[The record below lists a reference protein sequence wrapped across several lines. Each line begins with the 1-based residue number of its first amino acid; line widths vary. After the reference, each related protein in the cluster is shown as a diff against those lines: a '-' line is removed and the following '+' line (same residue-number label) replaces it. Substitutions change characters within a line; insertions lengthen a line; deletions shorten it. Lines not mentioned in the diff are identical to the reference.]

1 MGRTADDVAFYFIPS
16 ADMPADGLIKPLPS
30 LAFTAFRAAVGVGEN
45 LGAAARG
52 AGLCDPLLGE
62 C

>member
-1 MGRTADDVAFYFIPS
+1 
-16 ADMPADGLIKPLPS
+16 MPADGLIKPLPS

-52 AGLCDPLLGE
+52 AGLCDRLLGE